1 MKVVLLSLQ
10 LDHIC
15 SLKKIQG
22 IPCVGLQNSNDTER
36 HRKKREGFS
45 TLDNHCEQRQSVL
58 TIFFFLRKCFKEM
71 SHYRFACS
79 FFNQYI
85 LELFLYVLAHVDV
98 LYYFRWTH
106 NHHDD

>member
-1 MKVVLLSLQ
+1 MIQKGTEKRGKASLLW
-10 LDHIC
+10 
-15 SLKKIQG
+15 
-22 IPCVGLQNSNDTER
+22 
-36 HRKKREGFS
+36 
-45 TLDNHCEQRQSVL
+45 
-58 TIFFFLRKCFKEM
+58 TITVNRGNQFLRFFFFLRKCFKEM

-85 LELFLYVLAHVDV
+85 LELFPYVLAHVDV